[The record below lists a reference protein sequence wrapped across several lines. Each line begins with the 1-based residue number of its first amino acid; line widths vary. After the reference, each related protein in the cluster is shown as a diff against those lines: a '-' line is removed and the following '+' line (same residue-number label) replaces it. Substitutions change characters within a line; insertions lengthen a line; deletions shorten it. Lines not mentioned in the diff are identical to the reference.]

1 MFKPQHGDIMQS
13 EMEAPSGSVS
23 PESVNRIHLT
33 QHPEVREEALTEY
46 VEVSSL
52 SFCL

>member
-1 MFKPQHGDIMQS
+1 
-13 EMEAPSGSVS
+13 MEAPSGSIRTEFA
-23 PESVNRIHLT
+23 P
-33 QHPEVREEALTEY
+33 QHPKVREEALTVY